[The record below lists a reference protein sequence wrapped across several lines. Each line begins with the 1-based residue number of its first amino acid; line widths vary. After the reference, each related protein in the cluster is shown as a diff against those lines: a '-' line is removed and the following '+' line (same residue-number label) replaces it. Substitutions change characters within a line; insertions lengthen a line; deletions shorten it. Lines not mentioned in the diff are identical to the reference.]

1 MEYKYWGKNE
11 TNESISVD
19 FCGSGI
25 CSAGRLLGEFEGK
38 HGGGSRAA
46 RCGGLYLYFPIR
58 KAISKYNVILKIIMV
73 FLGEGNRWYNRSCK
87 KLDEAVYLGGI
98 DNETDISGQID

>member
-1 MEYKYWGKNE
+1 MRCKRYNLGYKYWGKNE
-11 TNESISVD
+11 TNVSISVD

-46 RCGGLYLYFPIR
+46 RCGGLYLYF
-58 KAISKYNVILKIIMV
+58 
-73 FLGEGNRWYNRSCK
+73 
-87 KLDEAVYLGGI
+87 
-98 DNETDISGQID
+98 